1 MKTKTIESFLLDE
14 FTMSFTS
21 NALTKEVAPMQ
32 NMIIL
37 PLIVSVYAGKGVN
50 TNF

>member
-1 MKTKTIESFLLDE
+1 MKIKTMESFLLDK

-37 PLIVSVYAGKGVN
+37 PLSIKVDAGKGVN